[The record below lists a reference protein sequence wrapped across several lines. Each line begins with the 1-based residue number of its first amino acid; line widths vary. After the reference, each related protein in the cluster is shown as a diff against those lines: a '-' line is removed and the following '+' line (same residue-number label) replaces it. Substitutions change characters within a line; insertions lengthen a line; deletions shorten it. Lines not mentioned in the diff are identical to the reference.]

1 MVLSERSKSK
11 GVWFATPVAV
21 YFVYILRT
29 ASNTLYIGVTQALD
43 QRIDAHHSG
52 KGAEWTRVHPDAQ
65 VVHSESYPTL
75 GLART
80 PVQWLTTSARN

>member
-1 MVLSERSKSK
+1 M
-11 GVWFATPVAV
+11 

-52 KGAEWTRVHPDAQ
+52 GGA
-65 VVHSESYPTL
+65 
-75 GLART
+75 G
-80 PVQWLTTSARN
+80 